1 MSTHKHHDSKTM
13 SRRTFISRTTSL
25 LAATALPMPLFASK
39 HPLKIGYVSP
49 QTGPLAVFGETDNF
63 ILDGVRQSLA
73 NGIEINGK
81 KRQIEIIVKDSQ
93 SSSSRAATVAAEL
106 IERDEVNLML
116 VTATPDTTNPVAD
129 QCELAEVPCASTA
142 APWEAWYFGRG
153 GTPDS
158 GFDYTYHFFFGLN
171 DALNA
176 YTSTWNRLDTNK
188 VVGGLFPNDAD
199 GAAWSHPEVGAPGLL
214 PGMGYKLINPGTFTN
229 LTDNFSAHISA
240 FKTEDTELL
249 TGVLNPPDW
258 NTFWRQARQQGLRP
272 KAATIGK
279 ALVFPAAVATLG
291 DLADGLTM
299 EVVWAPNFP
308 FSSSLTGQSSAELA
322 AAWTKASGKP
332 WTPPLGWTHAIFE
345 VGINALV
352 TASDPEDRESVNEA
366 LAATNLETTLGPVN
380 FSTGPFGR
388 NVSIT
393 PLVGGQWRLGGEF
406 GIEVDII
413 SNDFLPEVP
422 ITAELRNLRDV

>member
-1 MSTHKHHDSKTM
+1 MTSPKASHIN
-13 SRRTFISRTTSL
+13 RRGLLKSG
-25 LAATALPMPLFASK
+25 LAASAAASFPLPLYAQDR
-39 HPLKIGYVSP
+39 PLKIGYVSP

-63 ILDGVRQSLA
+63 ILDELRKAIA
-73 NGIEINGK
+73 NGL
-81 KRQIEIIVKDSQ
+81 QIGGTTRRVEIIVKDSQ
-93 SSSSRAATVAAEL
+93 SSSSRAASVAAEL

-116 VTATPDTTNPVAD
+116 VTATPDTTNPVSD
-129 QCELAEVPCASTA
+129 QCELNEMPCASTA

-153 GTPDS
+153 GTPDT
-158 GFDYTYHFFFGLN
+158 GFDYTFHFFFGLS

-176 YTSTWNRLDTNK
+176 YTSTWNRLDTNN

-214 PGMGYKLINPGTFTN
+214 PGLGYDLVNPGTFAN
-229 LTDNFSAHISA
+229 GTDNFTAHLSA
-240 FKTEDTELL
+240 FKEAGTELL

-258 NTFWRQARQQGLRP
+258 NTFWRQAKQQGLRP

-322 AAWTKASGKP
+322 AAWTAASGKP
-332 WTPPLGWTHAIFE
+332 WTPPLGWTHSIFE
-345 VGINALV
+345 VGINALA
-352 TASDPEDRESVNEA
+352 TSDDPEDREAVTEA
-366 LAATNLETTLGPVN
+366 LAATNLTTTLGPVN

-393 PLVGGQWRLGGEF
+393 PLVGGQWRLGGDF
-406 GIEVDII
+406 GFEVDII

-422 ITAELRNLRDV
+422 LTADLRSLHDL

>member
-1 MSTHKHHDSKTM
+1 MTRPIHPIT
-13 SRRTFISRTTSL
+13 RRGLIKGGT
-25 LAATALPMPLFASK
+25 AAVAASSFPLPLYAQER
-39 HPLKIGYVSP
+39 PLKIGYVSP

-63 ILDGVRQSLA
+63 ILDGVRKALA
-73 NGIEINGK
+73 GGIQAGGK
-81 KRQIEIIVKDSQ
+81 TREVEIIVKDSQ
-93 SSSSRAATVAAEL
+93 SSSSRAASVAAEL

-199 GAAWSHPEVGAPGLL
+199 GAAWSHPELGAPRLL
-214 PGMGYKLINPGTFTN
+214 PEKGYQLINPGTFQN
-229 LTDNFSAHISA
+229 GTDNFTAHLSA
-240 FKTEDTELL
+240 FKEADAEIL

-258 NTFWRQARQQGLRP
+258 NTFWRQAQQQGLRP
-272 KAATIGK
+272 KAATIAK
-279 ALVFPAAVATLG
+279 ALVFPAAVQTLG
-291 DLADGLTM
+291 DLAEGLTT
-299 EVVWAPNFP
+299 EIVWAPNFP
-308 FSSSLTGQSSAELA
+308 FASGLTGRSSAQLA
-322 AAWTKASGKP
+322 ADWTASSGKL
-332 WTPPLGWTHAIFE
+332 WTPPLGWTQAIFD
-345 VGINALV
+345 VGVNALA
-352 TASDPEDRESVNEA
+352 TASDPDDRESINEA
-366 LAATNLETTLGPVN
+366 LAATDVVTTMGPVN
-380 FSTGPFGR
+380 FTKGPFGR

-406 GIEVDII
+406 GIAVEII

-422 ITAELRNLRDV
+422 LTADLRNLRDI

>member
-1 MSTHKHHDSKTM
+1 MSSKMIAPRTEP
-13 SRRTFISRTTSL
+13 SRRTVL
-25 LAATALPMPLFASK
+25 EGGLATAAASAFPLPLYAQNR
-39 HPLKIGYVSP
+39 PLKIGYVSP

-63 ILDGVRQSLA
+63 ILDGIRNALA
-73 NGIEINGK
+73 GGVQMGGK
-81 KRQIEIIVKDSQ
+81 TREVEIIVKDSQ
-93 SSSSRAATVAAEL
+93 SSSSRAASVAAEL
-106 IERDEVNLML
+106 IESDEVNSML

-153 GTPDS
+153 GTPDA
-158 GFDYTYHFFFGLN
+158 GFDYTYHFFFGLA
-171 DALNA
+171 DALNT

-214 PGMGYKLINPGTFTN
+214 PGLGYDLINPGTFAN
-229 LTDNFSAHISA
+229 GTDNFTAHISA
-240 FKTEDTELL
+240 FKDAGAEIL

-258 NTFWRQARQQGLRP
+258 NTFWRQAKQQGMRP

-279 ALVFPAAVATLG
+279 ALVFPAAVRTLG

-299 EVVWAPNFP
+299 EIVWAPNFP
-308 FSSSLTGQSSAELA
+308 FSSALTGQSSAELA
-322 AAWTKASGKP
+322 ASWTKASGKP
-332 WTPPLGWTHAIFE
+332 WTPPLGWTQAIFE
-345 VGINALV
+345 VGINALA
-352 TASDPEDRESVNEA
+352 TAEEPDDRESVNEA
-366 LAATNLETTLGPVN
+366 LAATDVVTTLGPVN

-393 PLVGGQWRLGGEF
+393 PLVGGQWRMGGDF

-422 ITAELRNLRDV
+422 ITADLRSLHDI